1 MVAAATA
8 TATAAERVMGLSLWR
23 RSVSVHLVLGN
34 FGAAGPLRSS
44 KALCYDSP
52 TMAELAPGSTFA
64 DHVILDLAG
73 RGGMGVVYHALHEPL
88 NRHVALKL
96 IAPELSA
103 DSMFR
108 SRFQRECKAAA
119 SIHHP
124 NVVPIYNAGEEQG
137 RLFVSMQYID
147 GADLGRVLAL
157 EERLAW
163 GRAATLV
170 ADIADGIDAAHQLGI
185 VHRDVKP
192 ANVLIE
198 STAAGMHPFLTD
210 FGLAKCVTGGSQV
223 TRTGAILGTLD
234 YAAPEQLEESE
245 VDGRTDVYALG
256 CVLFHALTGRVPYPR
271 ETNAGKILAH
281 LQAAPPSVTFLAPDV
296 PEPLA
301 SVVQRAM
308 CKDPADRYPTAGELG
323 RAALAAVAAVEAGT
337 PPVDDTNTVTI
348 TTGAPARTAR
358 APGAVRA
365 GDGAFPAGLARDD
378 RDTPF
383 VGRRDII
390 DRLAHRYALADAG
403 RRQFVVLCGEP
414 GAGKTRVAAEFAR
427 RAYAEPATVL
437 YGRSDAESIVPYQ
450 PFITAIGQYFAHH
463 DTSALAAELDLELAE
478 LGRFIP
484 SLHRS
489 VPALLEPLAVEPDAR
504 RYRLFEAV
512 TRVLE
517 YIAAERPVVLIL
529 DDLHWADS
537 STALLLRHAVQQL
550 HDVRL
555 LLLGTLRDVEA
566 CRADDLTQLLARLG
580 PEGSFERIMVPGL
593 DARETADL
601 VVAHEI
607 GAPTEGFVRSL
618 RRATDG
624 NPLFINETL
633 KSLSETESPSNPGVV
648 SERMLDRVGVPDVA
662 QEMIAQ
668 RIQRLEATT
677 RTVLA
682 AAAVVG
688 RSFHL
693 RVLEVLL
700 AEPVDEIIDA
710 LEEASAA
717 GLIREADDDIDRFEF
732 SHALVRDAL
741 CEQQS
746 ASRRIRVHHRIGEA
760 LEQVGSAAAN
770 PAELAHHFFASRHID
785 GGHKALRYSVQ
796 AGDAAARALAHDEA
810 IEHYRR
816 ALTALDTSAP
826 DDEQRRCEVLLAL
839 AGVELR
845 QGDPAAR
852 RSFQEAA
859 ELARRGGR
867 PEQLGRAAL
876 GVAGRHAEAGIVDRE
891 AIAVLEEALA
901 GLGADR
907 SALRAQLMA
916 SLADALQFAQEPSRT
931 AALSHDALVLARE
944 IGDTHT
950 LVAALESRHTAL
962 LHIEHLDERLRLSD
976 EFLSLAE
983 DIHEREL
990 KAVGLHWRIYDLLE
1004 AGDVAAAR
1012 RAHEALAALADELRQ
1027 PLYHHFAV
1035 AWDVVWAQME
1045 GRAADSERL
1054 AGEALELGTQAQ
1066 ARDAET
1072 LHAIQV
1078 IALRRRE
1085 DLLSDYVSTIETAID
1100 KHPSLVA
1107 WRAVLPL
1114 ANLAAGNVAEA
1125 LAQFERL
1132 AQDDFARLPRDM
1144 FWFTA
1149 VCVLGEAC
1157 ALIGDRERAE
1167 RLYAMLLPF
1176 KDRNVQVTQA
1186 AFWGSAERFLGLL
1199 AAALG
1204 RWDTAFEHLESAI
1217 AKNEASGCRVAA
1229 GLVRRDYAELLLAR
1243 RAPGD
1248 FDAAVALLREML
1260 EAATGAGMS
1269 VVTSRL
1275 QARLDEL
1282 AGEG

>member
-1 MVAAATA
+1 
-8 TATAAERVMGLSLWR
+8 
-23 RSVSVHLVLGN
+23 
-34 FGAAGPLRSS
+34 
-44 KALCYDSP
+44 
-52 TMAELAPGSTFA
+52 MAELAPGSTFA

-88 NRHVALKL
+88 DRHVALKL

-108 SRFQRECKAAA
+108 SRFQRECRAAA
-119 SIHHP
+119 AIHHP

-137 RLFVSMQYID
+137 RLYVSMQYID

-163 GRAATLV
+163 ARAATLV

-198 STAAGMHPFLTD
+198 SRAAGMHPFLTD
-210 FGLAKCVTGGSQV
+210 FGLAKCVTGGSQM

-308 CKDPADRYPTAGELG
+308 CKDPDDRYPTAGDLG
-323 RAALAAVAAVEAGT
+323 RAALAAVEAVAAGT
-337 PPVDDTNTVTI
+337 PPVDDAYTVTI
-348 TTGAPARTAR
+348 GTGAPVRAAR
-358 APGAVRA
+358 AAGAVRA
-365 GDGAFPAGLARDD
+365 GDGAFPAALARD
-378 RDTPF
+378 RDMPF

-414 GAGKTRVAAEFAR
+414 GTGKTRVAAEFAR

-463 DTSALAAELDLELAE
+463 DTNALAAELDLELGE

-484 SLHRS
+484 SLRRS
-489 VPALLEPLAVEPDAR
+489 VPTLLEPLAVEPDAR

-517 YIAAERPVVLIL
+517 FIAAERPVVLIL

-537 STALLLRHAVQQL
+537 STALLLRHVVQQL

-555 LLLGTLRDVEA
+555 MLLGTLRDVEA
-566 CRADDLTQLLARLG
+566 CRSDDLVQLLARLG
-580 PEGSFERIMVPGL
+580 PESSFERITVPGL

-601 VVAHEI
+601 VVAHDI

-648 SERMLDRVGVPDVA
+648 SERTLDRVGVPEVA

-668 RIQRLEATT
+668 RIQRLETTT
-677 RTVLA
+677 RDVLA

-688 RSFHL
+688 TSFHL
-693 RVLEVLL
+693 RVLEALL
-700 AEPVDEIIDA
+700 AQPVDAIIDA
-710 LEEASAA
+710 LEEASGA

-770 PAELAHHFFASRHID
+770 PAELAHHFFASRQID
-785 GGHKALRYSVQ
+785 GGGKALRYSVQ
-796 AGDAAARALAHDEA
+796 AGDAAAQALAHDEA

-816 ALTALDTSAP
+816 ALVALDMSAP
-826 DDEQRRCEVLLAL
+826 DDEERRCEVLLAL
-839 AGVELR
+839 AEVELR

-852 RSFQEAA
+852 RSFLEAA
-859 ELARRGGR
+859 KLARRGGR

-891 AIAVLEEALA
+891 AIAVLEEALD
-901 GLGADR
+901 GLGEDR
-907 SALRAQLMA
+907 SALRARLLA
-916 SLADALQFAQEPSRT
+916 SLADALQFAQDPARI
-931 AALSHDALVLARE
+931 AALSHEALVLARE
-944 IGDTHT
+944 IGDTHA

-983 DIHEREL
+983 DIDEREL

-1012 RAHEALAALADELRQ
+1012 RAHGALAALADELRQ

-1035 AWDVVWAQME
+1035 AWEVVWAQME
-1045 GRAADSERL
+1045 GRAAESERL
-1054 AGEALELGTQAQ
+1054 AGEALELGRQAQ

-1072 LHAIQV
+1072 VHAIQV

-1085 DLLSDYVSTIETAID
+1085 DLLSDYVSTIEGAID

-1107 WRAVLPL
+1107 WRAVLPF
-1114 ANLAAGNVAEA
+1114 ANLAAGNRAEA

-1132 AQDDFARLPRDM
+1132 AQDDFAGLPRDM

-1149 VCVLGEAC
+1149 VCVLAETC
-1157 ALIGDRERAE
+1157 ALIRDRVRGE
-1167 RLYAMLLPF
+1167 RLYAMLLPY
-1176 KDRNVQVTQA
+1176 KDRNVQVMQA

-1199 AAALG
+1199 ATSLG
-1204 RWDTAFEHLESAI
+1204 RWDAAVEHLESAI

-1243 RAPGD
+1243 GGPGD
-1248 FDAAVALLREML
+1248 VDTAVALLRVML
-1260 EAATGAGMS
+1260 EAATAAGMS

-1282 AGEG
+1282 ACDG